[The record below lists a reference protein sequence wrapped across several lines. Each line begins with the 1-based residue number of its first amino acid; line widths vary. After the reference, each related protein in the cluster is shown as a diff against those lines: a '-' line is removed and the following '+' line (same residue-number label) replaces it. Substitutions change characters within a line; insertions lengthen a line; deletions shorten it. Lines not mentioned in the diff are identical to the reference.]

1 MSISPGGRYP
11 NATMPKQAEII
22 AIGSE
27 LLTPERVDTNS
38 LIVTRHLNLLG
49 VEVAG
54 KQVVGDDRPRLI
66 QAIRAALDR
75 CDILILIGGLGPT
88 EDDVT
93 RDAVAA
99 ALERKLEL
107 SVEQESILLDKFRR
121 LNRTMA
127 KNNLRQAYLIE
138 GAEALPNAHG
148 SAPGQFLSTDRGAV
162 ALLPGPPRELA
173 TMVENE
179 LIPRLKPVLPPQ
191 VIRVRSFRI
200 TGIGESDLD
209 TLIAP
214 VYTKYTN
221 PVTTVLSSPGDLWVH
236 LRAQSDTEA
245 EADAL
250 LREVGNP
257 IVELLGERLYSEK
270 ADDTLDTVVARLLRQ
285 QQATVATAES
295 LTGGLL
301 AARLTES
308 SGSSDY
314 FIAGYVTYTDEQKHQ
329 ILGVSKE
336 LLACHS
342 AVSEPV
348 AAAMAEGA
356 RTRSGATYGLS
367 TTGYAGPGGGTEFDP
382 VGTVYLGIAGPSAAH
397 VIRVRHGG
405 DRYRT
410 RTLATQGALDLLR
423 KNLLR
428 SLGYYGRISS
438 K

>member
-1 MSISPGGRYP
+1 MPQ
-11 NATMPKQAEII
+11 TTPKQAEII

-49 VEVAG
+49 VEVAA
-54 KQVVGDDRPRLI
+54 KHVIGDDRAHLTA
-66 QAIRAALDR
+66 AIRTALER
-75 CDILILIGGLGPT
+75 SDILILIGGLGPT

-99 ALERKLEL
+99 ALGRKLAL
-107 SVEQESILLDKFRR
+107 SLEQEAILLEKFRR
-121 LNRTMA
+121 INRAMA

-138 GAEALPNAHG
+138 GAEALANPHG

-173 TMVENE
+173 PMVENE
-179 LIPRLKPVLPPQ
+179 LLPRLKPVLPPQ
-191 VIRVRSFRI
+191 VIRVRTFRI

-257 IVELLGERLYSEK
+257 IVELLGDRLYSEQP
-270 ADDTLDTVVARLLRQ
+270 DDTLETVVARLLRQ
-285 QQATVATAES
+285 RRATVATAES
-295 LTGGLL
+295 VTGGLL
-301 AARLTES
+301 AGRLTDTA
-308 SGSSDY
+308 GSSDY
-314 FIAGYVTYTDEQKHQ
+314 FLAGYVTYTEEQKHQ
-329 ILGVSKE
+329 ILGVSKD
-336 LLACHS
+336 LLARHS

-348 AAAMAEGA
+348 AAAMAQGA
-356 RTRSGATYGLS
+356 RARSGATYGLS
-367 TTGYAGPGGGTEFDP
+367 TTGYAGPSGGTEFDP
-382 VGTVYLGIAGPSAAH
+382 VGTVYLGISGPDGD
-397 VIRVRHGG
+397 RVVRARHGG

-410 RTLATQGALDLLR
+410 RTLATQGALNLLR
-423 KNLLR
+423 K
-428 SLGYYGRISS
+428 SLIGQAFR
-438 K
+438 

>member
-1 MSISPGGRYP
+1 
-11 NATMPKQAEII
+11 MPKQAEII

-173 TMVENE
+173 PMVENE

>member
-1 MSISPGGRYP
+1 
-11 NATMPKQAEII
+11 MPQTTPKRAEII

-49 VEVAG
+49 VEVTA
-54 KQVVGDDRPRLI
+54 KHVIGDDRARLI
-66 QAIRAALDR
+66 EAIRAALQ
-75 CDILILIGGLGPT
+75 CSDILILIGGLGPT

-93 RDAVAA
+93 RDAIAA
-99 ALERKLEL
+99 ALGRQLAL
-107 SVEQESILLDKFRR
+107 SIEQESILLEKFRR
-121 LNRTMA
+121 INRTMA

-138 GAEALPNAHG
+138 GAEALANPHG

-173 TMVENE
+173 PMVENE
-179 LIPRLKPVLPPQ
+179 LVPRLKPVLPPQ
-191 VIRVRSFRI
+191 AIRVRTFRI

-257 IVELLGERLYSEK
+257 IAELLGDRLYSEQP
-270 ADDTLDTVVARLLRQ
+270 DDTLDTVVARLLRQ
-285 QQATVATAES
+285 RHATVATAES
-295 LTGGLL
+295 VTGGLL
-301 AARLTES
+301 AARLTDTA
-308 SGSSDY
+308 GASDC
-314 FIAGYVTYTDEQKHQ
+314 FIAGYVTYTEEQKHQ
-329 ILGVSKE
+329 ILGVGKD
-336 LLACHS
+336 LLAQHS

-348 AAAMAEGA
+348 AAAMAQGA
-356 RTRSGATYGLS
+356 RARSGATYGLS
-367 TTGYAGPGGGTEFDP
+367 TTGYAGPSGGTEFDP
-382 VGTVYLGIAGPSAAH
+382 VGTVYLGISGPDGDWVVRA
-397 VIRVRHGG
+397 RHGG

-410 RTLATQGALDLLR
+410 RTLATQGALNLLR
-423 KNLLR
+423 KSLLKPSPR
-428 SLGYYGRISS
+428 NGL
-438 K
+438 